1 MINQTNS
8 LETELAQAGSTM
20 GSNGSET
27 KKSKKVSLKKILK
40 GLVDKVVLDEL
51 KKNKIKVSG
60 VTNDSRNVGRGYL
73 FLAYPGANND
83 GRDYIQ
89 QAKENG
95 AKFICAEACDSKL
108 VESNNLLLIP
118 NLSEKVSQMAGKF
131 YGVPTKKMN
140 VSGIT
145 GTNGKTSI
153 AYLVS
158 QVLDFLNKPCL
169 LLSTLGNGEISNL
182 ESAVN
187 TTADPIVIQKY
198 AKRFLNKG
206 FHHMA
211 MEVSSHGLDQH
222 RVEALNFNVAVFTNL
237 THEHLDYHGDME
249 SYFSV
254 KRELFIRPELKYAVI
269 NADDEYGLRLLKDPE
284 VEAEKIA
291 YSRQG
296 TVEGV
301 DAKYWVLAKN
311 EQFDNSGILA
321 DIETSW
327 GNGRIRSRLLGDFNL
342 SNLLAVAGV
351 LGATIGDM
359 NKWLIALNASQ
370 PVVGRMQ
377 SFIKPEKPMVVVDY
391 AHTPDALEKALMTLR
406 SHCEG
411 DIWCVFGCGGERDTL
426 KRPTMGAIAEKYAD
440 KVVLTDDNPRH
451 EAPEAIIAMIQDGFS
466 STKPTYIAK
475 RREATEFAIHNA
487 KQNDIVLIAGKGHE
501 DYQDIAGKIIS
512 YSDIEMVKSL
522 LEVAQ

>member
-1 MINQTNS
+1 MTNQIDSSIIIN
-8 LETELAQAGSTM
+8 
-20 GSNGSET
+20 NGGN
-27 KKSKKVSLKKILK
+27 KKNKKVNLKKILK
-40 GLVDKVVLDEL
+40 GLVDKTVLDEL
-51 KKNKIKVSG
+51 KKKKIKISG
-60 VTNDSRNVGRGYL
+60 ITNDSRHVELGYL

-83 GRDYIQ
+83 GRHYIQ
-89 QAKENG
+89 QAKANG
-95 AKFICAEACDSKL
+95 AKFICAEADDSKL
-108 VESNNLLLIP
+108 TEGDSLLLISK
-118 NLSEKVSQMAGKF
+118 LSEKVSQMAGKY
-131 YGVPTKKMN
+131 YGLPTNKMK

-153 AYLVS
+153 AYLIA
-158 QVLDFLNKPCL
+158 QVLNFLNKPCL
-169 LLSTLGNGEISNL
+169 LLSTLGNGDLNNL
-182 ESAVN
+182 KSAVN
-187 TTADPIVIQKY
+187 TTSDPIVIQKY
-198 AKRFLNKG
+198 AKKFLKKG

-211 MEVSSHGLDQH
+211 MEVSSHGLEQH
-222 RVEALNFNVAVFTNL
+222 RVEALNFNTAVFTNL

-249 SYFSV
+249 TYFMA
-254 KRELFIRPELKYAVI
+254 KKALFLRPELKYAVI

-284 VEAEKIA
+284 IKAEKIA

-296 TVEGV
+296 KV
-301 DAKYWVLAKN
+301 DGTDVKHWIIAKN
-311 EQFDNSGILA
+311 EKFDSSGILA

-391 AHTPDALEKALMTLR
+391 SHTPDALEKALMTLR
-406 SHCEG
+406 SHCGG
-411 DIWCVFGCGGERDTL
+411 DIWCVFGCGGDRDTL
-426 KRPTMGAIAEKYAD
+426 KRSAMGAIAEKYAD

-451 EAPEAIIAMIQDGFS
+451 EDPESIIAMIQEGLTS
-466 STKPTYIAK
+466 SKVPYMAS
-475 RREATEFAIHNA
+475 RREATEFALNSA
-487 KQNDIVLIAGKGHE
+487 KQNDIILIAGKGHE
-501 DYQDIAGKIIS
+501 DYQEIAGEIIS
-512 YSDIEMVKSL
+512 YSDIETVKSL